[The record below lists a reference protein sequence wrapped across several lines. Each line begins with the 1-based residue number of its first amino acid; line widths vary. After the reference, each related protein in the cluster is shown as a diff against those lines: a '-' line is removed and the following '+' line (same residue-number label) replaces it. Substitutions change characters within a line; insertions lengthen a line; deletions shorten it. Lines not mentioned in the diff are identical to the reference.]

1 MIRLIR
7 AELVKLSTTRL
18 FLWLGLL
25 IVALSGFV
33 TTITILSTDEL
44 SLATL
49 NQQRSLAQF
58 AAVGA
63 IIALI
68 VGIVLAAGEYA
79 HGTIAHTFL
88 VSPVRPRVVAAKL
101 IAGAIVGVLVT
112 GFAEL
117 VTWTI
122 AAAWISGRSVP
133 FLLDSRP
140 ILDTY
145 LGILGAGALAAVL
158 GVGLGAVLRRQTA
171 AIVIALIWLLVGE
184 PVLSIAGIQEYAPGH
199 AFAAVAVAG
208 ERSSELLGLWP
219 GLVVALAYGIGFAAA
234 GAVAIER
241 TDVS

>member
-1 MIRLIR
+1 VIRLVR

-44 SLATL
+44 SLTTL
-49 NQQRSLAQF
+49 NQQRSIVQF

-68 VGIVLAAGEYA
+68 VGIVQSSGEYT

-101 IAGAIVGVLVT
+101 IAGAIVGVLVA

-133 FLLDSRP
+133 FWLDTRP

-145 LGILGAGALAAVL
+145 LGILAAGALAAVL

-171 AIVIALIWLLVGE
+171 AIVLALIWLLVGE

-199 AFAAVAVAG
+199 AIAAVAVAG
-208 ERSSELLGLWP
+208 KRSSELLGLWP
-219 GLVVALAYGIGFAAA
+219 GLLVALVYGIVFAAA
-234 GAVAIER
+234 GAVVMER
-241 TDVS
+241 SDVS

>member
-1 MIRLIR
+1 VIRLVR

-33 TTITILSTDEL
+33 TTITVLSTDKL

-49 NQQRSLAQF
+49 NQQRSLVQF

-68 VGIVLAAGEYA
+68 VGIVQSSGEYA

-88 VSPVRPRVVAAKL
+88 VSPVRPRVMAAKL
-101 IAGAIVGVLVT
+101 IAGAIVGVLVA

-117 VTWTI
+117 VTWAI
-122 AAAWISGRSVP
+122 AAAWISGKSVP

-171 AIVIALIWLLVGE
+171 AIVIALVWLLVGE

-199 AFAAVAVAG
+199 AIAAVAVAG
-208 ERSSELLGLWP
+208 ERSSELLGVWP
-219 GLVVALAYGIGFAAA
+219 GLLVALVYGIVFAAA
-234 GAVAIER
+234 GAVAMER

>member
-1 MIRLIR
+1 MIRLVR
-7 AELVKLSTTRL
+7 AELAKLSTTRL

-33 TTITILSTDEL
+33 TTITVLADDES

-49 NQQRSLAQF
+49 SQQRSLAQF

-68 VGIVLAAGEYA
+68 VGIVMSSGEYA

-88 VSPVRPRVVAAKL
+88 VSPARPRVAAAKL
-101 IAGAIVGVLVT
+101 IAGAIVGVLVA

-122 AAAWISGRSVP
+122 AAAWISGKSLP
-133 FLLDSRP
+133 FLLDSRR
-140 ILDTY
+140 ILETY

-158 GVGLGAVLRRQTA
+158 GVGLGALLRRQTA
-171 AIVIALIWLLVGE
+171 AIVLALIWLLVGE
-184 PVLSIAGIQEYAPGH
+184 PVLSIAGIQEFAPGH
-199 AFAAVAVAG
+199 AIAAVAVAG
-208 ERSSELLGLWP
+208 ERSDELLGLWP
-219 GLVVALAYGIGFAAA
+219 GLLVASVYLVGFAAA
-234 GAVAIER
+234 GAVAMNR
-241 TDVS
+241 SDVS

>member
-1 MIRLIR
+1 MIRLVR

-33 TTITILSTDEL
+33 TTITVLSTDKL

-49 NQQRSLAQF
+49 DQQRSLVQF

-68 VGIVLAAGEYA
+68 VGIVQSSGEYA

-88 VSPVRPRVVAAKL
+88 VSPVRPRVLAAKL
-101 IAGAIVGVLVT
+101 IAGAIVGVLVA

-117 VTWTI
+117 VTWAI

-171 AIVIALIWLLVGE
+171 AIVIALVWLLVGE

-199 AFAAVAVAG
+199 AIAAVAVAG

-219 GLVVALAYGIGFAAA
+219 GLLVALVYGSVFAAA
-234 GAVAIER
+234 GAVAMER

>member
-1 MIRLIR
+1 VIRLVR
-7 AELVKLSTTRL
+7 AELAKLSTTRL

-25 IVALSGFV
+25 IIALSGFV
-33 TTITILSTDEL
+33 TTITVLSTDEL
-44 SLATL
+44 SLANL
-49 NQQRSLAQF
+49 SQQRSIAQF

-68 VGIVLAAGEYA
+68 VGIVQSSGEYA

-88 VSPVRPRVVAAKL
+88 VSPLRPRVVAAKL
-101 IAGAIVGVLVT
+101 IAGAIVGVLVA

-133 FLLDSRP
+133 FWLDSRE
-140 ILDTY
+140 ILVIY

-199 AFAAVAVAG
+199 AIAAVAVAG
-208 ERSSELLGLWP
+208 ERSSELLGLWR
-219 GLVVALAYGIGFAAA
+219 GLLVALVYGAAFALA
-234 GAVAIER
+234 GAVAMDR
-241 TDVS
+241 SDVS

>member
-25 IVALSGFV
+25 LVALSAFV
-33 TTITILSTDEL
+33 TSTTILSNQRSTLEEL
-44 SLATL
+44 S
-49 NQQRSLAQF
+49 QQRSIAQF

-68 VGIVLAAGEYA
+68 VGIVLAAGEYT

-88 VSPVRPRVVAAKL
+88 VTPVRGRVVAAKL

-117 VTWTI
+117 VTWGI
-122 AAAWISGRSVP
+122 AAAWISGKSLP
-133 FLLDSRP
+133 FLLDDRS
-140 ILDTY
+140 IVKSY
-145 LGILGAGALAAVL
+145 LGILGAGALAAAI

-171 AIVIALIWLLVGE
+171 AIVLALIWLLVGE
-184 PVLSIAGIQEYAPGH
+184 PVLSVAGAQQYAPGH
-199 AFAAVAVAG
+199 AVAAVAVAG
-208 ERSSELLGLWP
+208 SRSSELLAFWP
-219 GLVVALAYGIGFAAA
+219 GLLVALGYVVVLATA
-234 GAVAIER
+234 GAIAVDR
-241 TDVS
+241 SDVS

>member
-33 TTITILSTDEL
+33 TTITVLSTDES

-49 NQQRSLAQF
+49 DQQRSLVQF

-68 VGIVLAAGEYA
+68 VGIVQSSGEYA

-88 VSPVRPRVVAAKL
+88 VSPVRPRVMAAKL
-101 IAGAIVGVLVT
+101 IAGAIVGVLVA

-117 VTWTI
+117 VTWAI
-122 AAAWISGRSVP
+122 AAAWISGKSVP

-171 AIVIALIWLLVGE
+171 AIVIALVWLLVGE

-199 AFAAVAVAG
+199 AIAAVAVAG
-208 ERSSELLGLWP
+208 ERSSELLDVWP
-219 GLVVALAYGIGFAAA
+219 GLLVALVYCSVFAAA

>member
-1 MIRLIR
+1 MIRLVR

-33 TTITILSTDEL
+33 TTITVLSTDEL
-44 SLATL
+44 SLGTL

-88 VSPVRPRVVAAKL
+88 VSPVRPGVVAAKL

-199 AFAAVAVAG
+199 AIAAVAVAG

-219 GLVVALAYGIGFAAA
+219 GLLVALVYGIAFAAA
-234 GAVAIER
+234 GAVAMER
-241 TDVS
+241 SDVS

>member
-33 TTITILSTDEL
+33 TTITVLSTDDS

-49 NQQRSLAQF
+49 DQQRSLVQF

-68 VGIVLAAGEYA
+68 VGIVQSSGEYA

-88 VSPVRPRVVAAKL
+88 VSPVRPRVMAAKL
-101 IAGAIVGVLVT
+101 IAGAIVGVLVA

-117 VTWTI
+117 VTWAI
-122 AAAWISGRSVP
+122 AAAWISGKSVP

-171 AIVIALIWLLVGE
+171 AIVIALVWLLVGE

-199 AFAAVAVAG
+199 AIAAVAVAG
-208 ERSSELLGLWP
+208 ERSSELLDVWP
-219 GLVVALAYGIGFAAA
+219 GLLVALVYCSVFAAA

>member
-1 MIRLIR
+1 MIRLVR

-33 TTITILSTDEL
+33 TTITVLSTDKL

-49 NQQRSLAQF
+49 DQQRSLVQF

-68 VGIVLAAGEYA
+68 VGIVQSSGEYA

-88 VSPVRPRVVAAKL
+88 VSPVRPRVMAAKL
-101 IAGAIVGVLVT
+101 IAGAIVGVLVA

-117 VTWTI
+117 VTWAI
-122 AAAWISGRSVP
+122 AAAWISGKSVP

-171 AIVIALIWLLVGE
+171 AIVIALVWLLVGE

-199 AFAAVAVAG
+199 AIAAVALAG
-208 ERSSELLGLWP
+208 ERSSELLGVWP
-219 GLVVALAYGIGFAAA
+219 GLLVALVYGSVFAAA
-234 GAVAIER
+234 GAVAMER

>member
-1 MIRLIR
+1 MIRLVR

-33 TTITILSTDEL
+33 TTITVLSTDNRRWPP
-44 SLATL
+44 STSSA
-49 NQQRSLAQF
+49 RSLQF

-68 VGIVLAAGEYA
+68 VGIVQSSGEYA

-88 VSPVRPRVVAAKL
+88 VSPVRPRVMAAKL
-101 IAGAIVGVLVT
+101 IAGAIVGVLVA

-117 VTWTI
+117 VTWAI
-122 AAAWISGRSVP
+122 AAAWISGKSVP

-171 AIVIALIWLLVGE
+171 AIVIALVWLLVGE

-199 AFAAVAVAG
+199 AIAAVAVAG
-208 ERSSELLGLWP
+208 ERSSELLGVWP
-219 GLVVALAYGIGFAAA
+219 GLLVALVYCIVFAAA
-234 GAVAIER
+234 GAVAMER

>member
-1 MIRLIR
+1 VIRLVR
-7 AELVKLSTTRL
+7 AELAKLSTTRL

-33 TTITILSTDEL
+33 TTITVLSDDES

-49 NQQRSLAQF
+49 SQQRSLAQF

-68 VGIVLAAGEYA
+68 VGIVMSSGEYA

-88 VSPVRPRVVAAKL
+88 VSPVRPRVTAAKL
-101 IAGAIVGVLVT
+101 IAGAIVGVLVA

-122 AAAWISGRSVP
+122 AAAWISGKSLP
-133 FLLDSRP
+133 FLLDSRR
-140 ILDTY
+140 ILETY

-158 GVGLGAVLRRQTA
+158 GVGLGALLRRQTA
-171 AIVIALIWLLVGE
+171 AIVLALIWLLVGE
-184 PVLSIAGIQEYAPGH
+184 PVVSIAGIQEYAPGH
-199 AFAAVAVAG
+199 AIAAVAVAG
-208 ERSSELLGLWP
+208 ERSGELLGLWP
-219 GLVVALAYGIGFAAA
+219 GLLVALVYLAGFAAA
-234 GAVAIER
+234 GAVAMNR
-241 TDVS
+241 SDVS

>member
-49 NQQRSLAQF
+49 DQQRSIAQF

-68 VGIVLAAGEYA
+68 VGIVQASGEYA

-88 VSPVRPRVVAAKL
+88 VTPVRLRVVAAKL
-101 IAGAIVGVLVT
+101 IAGAIVGVLVA

-133 FLLDSRP
+133 FWLDSRA

-171 AIVIALIWLLVGE
+171 AIVIALVWLLVGE

-199 AFAAVAVAG
+199 AIAAVAVAG

-219 GLVVALAYGIGFAAA
+219 GLLVALVYGTAFAAA
-234 GAVAIER
+234 GAVAMER
-241 TDVS
+241 SDVS

>member
-1 MIRLIR
+1 MIWLVR
-7 AELVKLSTTRL
+7 AELAKLSTTRL

-33 TTITILSTDEL
+33 TTITILSTDES

-49 NQQRSLAQF
+49 GQQRSIAQF

-63 IIALI
+63 VIALI
-68 VGIVLAAGEYA
+68 VGIVQASGEYT

-101 IAGAIVGVLVT
+101 IAGAIVGVLVA

-122 AAAWISGRSVP
+122 AAAWISGKSVP

-140 ILDTY
+140 IFDTY
-145 LGILGAGALAAVL
+145 LGILGAGALAAVI
-158 GVGLGAVLRRQTA
+158 GVGLGALLRRQTA
-171 AIVIALIWLLVGE
+171 AIVLALIWLLVGE

-199 AFAAVAVAG
+199 AIAAVAVAG

-219 GLVVALAYGIGFAAA
+219 GLLVALAYGIGFAAA
-234 GAVAIER
+234 GGVAIDR
-241 TDVS
+241 SDVS

>member
-1 MIRLIR
+1 MIRLVR
-7 AELVKLSTTRL
+7 AELAKLSTTRL

-33 TTITILSTDEL
+33 TTITVLSTDEL
-44 SLATL
+44 SLASL
-49 NQQRSLAQF
+49 SQQRSIAQF

-68 VGIVLAAGEYA
+68 VGIVQSSGEYT

-88 VSPVRPRVVAAKL
+88 VSPVRPKVVAAKL
-101 IAGAIVGVLVT
+101 IAGAIVGVLVA

-117 VTWTI
+117 VTWSI

-133 FLLDSRP
+133 FRLDSHE
-140 ILDTY
+140 ILVTY
-145 LGILGAGALAAVL
+145 LGILGAGALAAVV

-184 PVLSIAGIQEYAPGH
+184 PVLAIAGIQEYAPGH
-199 AFAAVAVAG
+199 AIAAVAVAG

-219 GLVVALAYGIGFAAA
+219 GLLVSLVYGGAFAAV
-234 GAVAIER
+234 GAVAMNR
-241 TDVS
+241 SDVS

>member
-1 MIRLIR
+1 M
-7 AELVKLSTTRL
+7 
-18 FLWLGLL
+18 
-25 IVALSGFV
+25 
-33 TTITILSTDEL
+33 
-44 SLATL
+44 
-49 NQQRSLAQF
+49 
-58 AAVGA
+58 
-63 IIALI
+63 
-68 VGIVLAAGEYA
+68 
-79 HGTIAHTFL
+79 
-88 VSPVRPRVVAAKL
+88 AAKL
-101 IAGAIVGVLVT
+101 IAGAIVGVLVA

-117 VTWTI
+117 VTWAI

-171 AIVIALIWLLVGE
+171 AIVIALVWLLVGE

-199 AFAAVAVAG
+199 AIAAVAVAG

-219 GLVVALAYGIGFAAA
+219 GLLVALVYGIVFAAA
-234 GAVAIER
+234 GAVAMER

>member
-1 MIRLIR
+1 VIRLIR

-33 TTITILSTDEL
+33 TTITILSTDKL

-49 NQQRSLAQF
+49 DQQRSLVQF

-88 VSPVRPRVVAAKL
+88 VSPVRLRVVAAKL

-133 FLLDSRP
+133 FLLDSRE

-199 AFAAVAVAG
+199 AIAAVAVAG

-219 GLVVALAYGIGFAAA
+219 GLLVALVYGTAFAAA
-234 GAVAIER
+234 GAVAMER